1 MDMNDSQPKMND
13 KRRGDK
19 ASMSA
24 PSEAASL
31 TEREHTSVRMTPFFL
46 TSSSIDQWRSVV
58 TCDTAASS
66 QWEWKECRPLKRYFV
81 CHMFLYMPKHCMLPK
96 SVVSS
101 ASQC

>member
-1 MDMNDSQPKMND
+1 MDMKDSQPKMND

-24 PSEAASL
+24 LSEAASL
-31 TEREHTSVRMTPFFL
+31 TEREHTSVRMTPVNEIL

-66 QWEWKECRPLKRYFV
+66 QWEWKECRPLKR
-81 CHMFLYMPKHCMLPK
+81 
-96 SVVSS
+96 
-101 ASQC
+101 